1 MTTRNDS
8 VASLCFVSLAITAL
22 NDCEGRWAD
31 GRKVISED
39 QLFIPAGKPE
49 VVNDIKTNFTG
60 SLSKQN

>member
-1 MTTRNDS
+1 M
-8 VASLCFVSLAITAL
+8 TAL
-22 NDCEGRWAD
+22 NDCEGRWAE

-60 SLSKQN
+60 SLSKHN